1 MADTKRR
8 IGASDAPG
16 ASPGTGLG
24 MGLGMGVGMG
34 TGSTLRTG
42 LRTRPQTGVGSYAA
56 SGWPPAQA
64 AAGPGQLQ
72 ALRRCALCQHPV
84 VLTAQHDA
92 RCPACHSPLGA
103 LPGDAAAAHDM
114 LGRRGAVRRDQS
126 HVACIHVGWPSPSVA
141 VRWRDLSL
149 SGLSLYVPM
158 AVPAGQRLRLIDSA
172 IDGVAEVVACR
183 PQGRVQVLH
192 ARLLTAQLLQ
202 ATGVFISTS
211 A

>member
-1 MADTKRR
+1 MTDNLADPRSAWPLAMPA
-8 IGASDAPG
+8 GALVPG
-16 ASPGTGLG
+16 L
-24 MGLGMGVGMG
+24 LE
-34 TGSTLRTG
+34 
-42 LRTRPQTGVGSYAA
+42 
-56 SGWPPAQA
+56 
-64 AAGPGQLQ
+64 

-84 VLTAQHDA
+84 VLTAQADA

-103 LPGDAAAAHDM
+103 LPGHDSAAFDL

-126 HVACIHVGWPSPSVA
+126 HVALIHVGWPSSPVA

-149 SGLSLYVPM
+149 TGLSLYVPFP
-158 AVPAGQRLRLIDSA
+158 VPAGARLRLIDSA
-172 IDGVAEVVACR
+172 IDGVAEVVRCR

-202 ATGVFISTS
+202 ATGVFISTT